1 MDLRV
6 KNLKVYIFTLS
17 PRSRSLLQALMIT
30 LNPRFFPRTKS
41 MRNYSVIKQL
51 GQRRGLAKLE
61 DLDICLALGLKCF
74 SGIQCC
80 IQTFF
85 RVWEAKIPLFC
96 F

>member
-1 MDLRV
+1 
-6 KNLKVYIFTLS
+6 
-17 PRSRSLLQALMIT
+17 
-30 LNPRFFPRTKS
+30 

-74 SGIQCC
+74 SGRKFQFQGIQCC